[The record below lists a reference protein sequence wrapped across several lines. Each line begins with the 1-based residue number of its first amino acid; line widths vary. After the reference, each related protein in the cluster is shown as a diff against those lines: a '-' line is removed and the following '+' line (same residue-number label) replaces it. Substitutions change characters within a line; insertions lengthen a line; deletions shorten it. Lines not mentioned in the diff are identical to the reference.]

1 MPQECIACYRLVA
14 CGKAEYKH
22 LPDRKPV
29 AEQLRVK
36 WWCPEKAKSFI
47 VLENLPCCQSTMMRL
62 LKKKR
67 GETKQ
72 HYQAFNEQQAKKVS
86 PACTFTLL
94 IPLSVYPSD
103 SITWQ
108 GISDK
113 NH

>member
-1 MPQECIACYRLVA
+1 
-14 CGKAEYKH
+14 
-22 LPDRKPV
+22 
-29 AEQLRVK
+29 
-36 WWCPEKAKSFI
+36 
-47 VLENLPCCQSTMMRL
+47 MMRL
-62 LKKKR
+62 LEKKK

-72 HYQAFNEQQAKKVS
+72 HYQAFNKQQAKKVS

-113 NH
+113 NHKVRTWYWEDVLNAAAFQQWPGLGP

>member
-1 MPQECIACYRLVA
+1 MAVSWESKKLYSVGEPPLLP
-14 CGKAEYKH
+14 KH
-22 LPDRKPV
+22 NDEV
-29 AEQLRVK
+29 VE
-36 WWCPEKAKSFI
+36 
-47 VLENLPCCQSTMMRL
+47 
-62 LKKKR
+62 KKKR

-72 HYQAFNEQQAKKVS
+72 HYQAFNEQQAKKVT